1 MTLPS
6 RGEIAPELLR
16 ALLELGGTAPP
27 REVIPHVTDAF
38 PQITAD
44 DLALTVKNGSSA
56 WRNRVYWARQDMIDA
71 GKMSSPRKGVWALTE
86 QGRAEA
92 ISLGAPAAT
101 AVPAS
106 GEDPRGDEELD
117 APAPDDEEEP
127 GAASPLAVIPDEA
140 DRIARE
146 LRDATT
152 ASSEPARLETAVAAA
167 LNFLGFEAKRV
178 SGPGRTDVVAVA
190 QLGVDRYTI
199 VLDAKSSSSGKISD
213 HQVDWNS
220 ISDHREQEHAD
231 YSCVVGPAF
240 AAGNLRERAAKY
252 GTRLL
257 QSDQLAEIVGL
268 HAASPVSLKA
278 LEQLFDA
285 SVELATAMRDL
296 RTASSETGRRRR
308 LPLKLMQIIDTFNK
322 DKPTAILAKPEPL
335 WGVLL
340 HAGDADGKGATLE
353 EVEAALALL
362 VTHGILRRSNG
373 EGYVSQTSLN
383 GAKQMLDAAP
393 DEAPPNDDPAA
404 GGGADR
410 DDARAI

>member
-1 MTLPS
+1 MTLPT
-6 RGEIAPELLR
+6 RNEIGPELLR
-16 ALLELGGTAPP
+16 ALLKLGGTAPP
-27 REVIPHVTDAF
+27 RVVIPHVTAAF
-38 PQITAD
+38 PQITTD

-56 WRNRVYWARQDMIDA
+56 WRNRVYWARQDMIET

-92 ISLGAPAAT
+92 IALGDPAAS
-101 AVPAS
+101 APPAS
-106 GEDPRGDEELD
+106 DEEPRDDAELD
-117 APAPDDEEEP
+117 APAPDDEEET
-127 GAASPLAVIPDEA
+127 GTAAPLEVLPDEA

-146 LRDATT
+146 LRDAAT
-152 ASSEPARLETAVAAA
+152 ASSEPARLETSVANA

-199 VLDAKSSSSGKISD
+199 VLDAKSSSSGKVSD

-231 YSCVVGPAF
+231 YSCVVGHAF
-240 AAGNLRERAAKY
+240 AAGNLRERAARY
-252 GTRLL
+252 NTRLL
-257 QSDQLAEIVGL
+257 QSSQLAEIVQM

-285 SVELATAMRDL
+285 SVDLATGMRDL

-373 EGYVSQTSLN
+373 EGYVSQTSLS

-393 DEAPPNDDPAA
+393 ADEPPSGDDPAEQ
-404 GGGADR
+404 R
-410 DDARAI
+410 DARAI